1 MQSDLL
7 FAVHNPHS
15 YPKRFS
21 ADVSVF
27 VETPCYQPTRQKHR
41 GGGGVLAFL
50 FFVLFTLSPLP
61 PPLLNQSRKSL
72 AINHFPP
79 SLLSASTPV
88 TSPCL
93 PPPSTSSHIPL
104 SISVTQFTR
113 LIYPKHCSPLIPPGS
128 RHTLITQN
136 HPVESSMN
144 SHSAIRLSSFS
155 LCSLCRLT
163 SQNLLTCDLCPSQVG
178 SHTPRLKAFAPYT
191 HSTPVPSVTHPS

>member
-1 MQSDLL
+1 ML
-7 FAVHNPHS
+7 P
-15 YPKRFS
+15 
-21 ADVSVF
+21 ADQT
-27 VETPCYQPTRQKHR
+27 ETPR
-41 GGGGVLAFL
+41 GRGVLAFL
-50 FFVLFTLSPLP
+50 FFVLFTLSPLHP
-61 PPLLNQSRKSL
+61 PPLLNQSRKFL

-79 SLLSASTPV
+79 SLLSASTLV

-93 PPPSTSSHIPL
+93 PPPATSSHIPL

-113 LIYPKHCSPLIPPGS
+113 LIYLKHCSPLIPPGP

-178 SHTPRLKAFAPYT
+178 SHTPRLKAFAPYM
-191 HSTPVPSVTHPS
+191 HSTPVPSATNPS

>member
-7 FAVHNPHS
+7 FAIHNPHS

-21 ADVSVF
+21 SDVF
-27 VETPCYQPTRQKHR
+27 CYQPTRQKHWGRR
-41 GGGGVLAFL
+41 GSLLCFSL
-50 FFVLFTLSPLP
+50 FCLLCLLC
-61 PPLLNQSRKSL
+61 PPLSNQYRKSL

-79 SLLSASTPV
+79 NLLSAATLV

-93 PPPSTSSHIPL
+93 PLPATSSHIPL

-113 LIYPKHCSPLIPPGS
+113 LIYLKHCSPLIPPGS

-136 HPVESSMN
+136 RPVESSMN
-144 SHSAIRLSSFS
+144 SHSAIRLSPLS

-163 SQNLLTCDLCPSQVG
+163 SQNLLTYDLCPSQVG

-191 HSTPVPSVTHPS
+191 HITPVPSATHPS